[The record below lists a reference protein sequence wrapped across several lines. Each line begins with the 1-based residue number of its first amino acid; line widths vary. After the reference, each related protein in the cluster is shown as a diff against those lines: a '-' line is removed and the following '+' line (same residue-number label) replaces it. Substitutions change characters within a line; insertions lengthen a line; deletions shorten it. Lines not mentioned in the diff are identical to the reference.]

1 MAIRYLFL
9 SLIVAFFFGCRNSGN
24 KTVNE
29 HEHETEEHEHNAEDA
44 HDHGEVKLKLTAYST
59 DIEVFA
65 ESDPFASG
73 TSSEILAHFSFL
85 KNFKPVEN
93 GSITATLNL
102 GGKQVSQTVEK
113 PLRPG
118 IYLFSLNP
126 DASGIGNLTFTL
138 NTDSG
143 QFEVT
148 IPEIQIYADEHEAIH
163 GTEKNEISAQT
174 NTVPFTKEQ
183 SWKIDFATIHPQTGT
198 FGEVVKTTALIE
210 PANGDE
216 VVISAK
222 TSGIVRLTSNNL
234 VDGQE
239 VRAGQ
244 ALFSISGDELS
255 DNNLSVKISEAQN
268 NYERAK
274 ADYERARELS
284 KDKIVSDK
292 ELLAV
297 KNSFENTKAVY
308 DNLNRNFNANGQS
321 VSSPMSGF
329 IKQVLVK
336 NGAYVEAG
344 QPLLVVSQN
353 KTLILTAQVP
363 QKYAGILNA
372 VQSATIRTLNDN
384 QSYTLEALGGKVL
397 SVGKAANSDNFLIP
411 VSMQINNTGNFI
423 PGSFVE
429 VYLKTVTNQQA
440 VTVPNT
446 ALLEEQGVFFVWV
459 QVTPELFEKREV
471 HIGKTDGIDT
481 EIKSGIGTTERIV
494 ARGAMMIKLAQATG
508 SLDAHSGHVH

>member
-1 MAIRYLFL
+1 MYFRIVFFASLLF
-9 SLIVAFFFGCRNSGN
+9 AFAGCQSKKQAAAEQATEAEAHEHNAG
-24 KTVNE
+24 E
-29 HEHETEEHEHNAEDA
+29 HEHEEP
-44 HDHGEVKLKLTAYST
+44 KFQYTAYSA
-59 DIEVFA
+59 DFEVFA
-65 ESDPFASG
+65 EADAFVVGETANVLSHFSALPNFKALESG
-73 TSSEILAHFSFL
+73 KVTIVLNINGNETRQTLETPTRKGIYSFDITPATAGKGTLKFEISGEKSISEISV
-85 KNFKPVEN
+85 P
-93 GSITATLNL
+93 
-102 GGKQVSQTVEK
+102 
-113 PLRPG
+113 
-118 IYLFSLNP
+118 
-126 DASGIGNLTFTL
+126 
-138 NTDSG
+138 
-143 QFEVT
+143 EVMVFA
-148 IPEIQIYADEHEAIH
+148 EHHEAH
-163 GTEKNEISAQT
+163 DAAENAVVSKT
-174 NTVPFTKEQ
+174 NTTVFTKEQ
-183 SWKIDFATIHPQTGT
+183 SWKIDFATTHPQTGA

-255 DNNLSVKISEAQN
+255 DNNLSVKISEAQS

-274 ADYERARELS
+274 ADYERAKELS
-284 KDKIVSDK
+284 KDKIVSEKD
-292 ELLAV
+292 LLAA

-308 DNLNRNFNANGQS
+308 DNLNRNFNSNGQS

-329 IKQVLVK
+329 VKQVLVK

-344 QPLLVVSQN
+344 QPLLAVSQN

-372 VQSATIRTLNDN
+372 VQSANIRTLSDN

-397 SVGKAANSDNFLIP
+397 SVGKAANSNNYLIP

-481 EIKSGIGTTERIV
+481 EIKSGIGATERIV